1 MKKLDLKRALSE
13 HNMTQVELARKTGV
27 NAPNISA
34 IVKDGNP
41 TIARLTKIAEA
52 IGCDITDLFYPDPAD
67 EAAEKARAE
76 AEEVEESVTKFKKER
91 ARANGPL
98 GRTLGEYLGAI
109 DLDKITEDYYA
120 RIEAIKEKIY
130 EAFPSFKKEDID
142 NIIEKFKKLDVE
154 IGGTLALKH
163 TATQRTT
170 LGAPNWN
177 VLTDKNHRLD
187 YSNGALDPVFA
198 GLSGGGELLEK
209 HLKDLE
215 AEKENGQENAQQEST
230 QQENI
235 QPESTQTAIQTSTFC
250 PHCGKKVRVGVVL
263 LPEE

>member
-52 IGCDITDLFYPDPAD
+52 IGCDITELFYPDPAD

-76 AEEVEESVTKFKKER
+76 AEEVEESVTKFKKGR

-109 DLDKITEDYYA
+109 DLDKITEDYHA
-120 RIEAIKEKIY
+120 QIGAIKEKIY

-142 NIIEKFKKLDVE
+142 NIIEKLDAE

-163 TATQRTT
+163 TATHRTT
-170 LGAPNWN
+170 LGAPNWSR
-177 VLTDKNHRLD
+177 LTDRNYYSAYDSNPLAFPAVEWSGEGKNI
-187 YSNGALDPVFA
+187 
-198 GLSGGGELLEK
+198 EK
-209 HLKDLE
+209 LMKDLE
-215 AEKENGQENAQQEST
+215 AETGNEQGDAPQEGI